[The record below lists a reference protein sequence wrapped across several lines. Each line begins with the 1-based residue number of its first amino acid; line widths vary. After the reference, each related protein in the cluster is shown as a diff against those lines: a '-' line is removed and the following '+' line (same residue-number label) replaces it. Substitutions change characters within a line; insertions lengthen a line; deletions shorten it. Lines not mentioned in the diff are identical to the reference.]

1 MRCGVCHAPLTVRG
15 YRDVAVSRGTRR
27 VPLYRPCPNLDDPAS
42 HQARR
47 SGGATTRKIVVVS
60 GASTLEAPTSMPS
73 VAPFPRGSRLR
84 FMGAGPFAARL
95 AAGTEVVVRSTS
107 GTRSIFE
114 GDGLV
119 GAIWPEHVAH
129 WQVSG
134 PAPSRGVLNVN
145 TRRVK

>member
-15 YRDVAVSRGTRR
+15 YRDVVVSRGTRR
-27 VPLYRPCPNLDDPAS
+27 VPLYRPCPNLDDPAR
-42 HQARR
+42 HLARR
-47 SGGATTRKIVVVS
+47 SGGATTRKIVVVP
-60 GASTLEAPTSMPS
+60 GAPTLEAPASMPS
-73 VAPFPRGSRLR
+73 AAPFPRGSRLR
-84 FMGAGPFAARL
+84 FTGAGPFAARL
-95 AAGTEVVVRSTS
+95 ATGTEVVVRSTS

-119 GAIWPEHVAH
+119 GAIWPKHAAH